1 MDKSLMT
8 RQGYKALLEKFR
20 LLKEEKLPSAEER
33 LGKAREMGDLSENAE
48 FDAAREEIWQLDRQI
63 AELESQ
69 LSRIEVVDVSK
80 VPHDAIYFGATVT
93 AEDTETKKSEN
104 WTIVGNGESDIN
116 QNLISIDTPLASAF
130 IGHKKGDTVEA
141 NLPAGRRIYKVL
153 GIEYKE

>member
-1 MDKSLMT
+1 MT
-8 RQGYKALLEKFR
+8 RQGYKALLEKLR

-80 VPHDAIYFGATVT
+80 VPRDAIYFGATVT
-93 AEDTETKKSEN
+93 VEDIDTKKSDV

-130 IGHKKGDTVEA
+130 VGHKKGDTVEA

>member
-8 RQGYKALLEKFR
+8 RQGYKALLEKLR

-80 VPHDAIYFGATVT
+80 VPRDAIYFGATVT
-93 AEDTETKKSEN
+93 VEDIDTKKSDV
-104 WTIVGNGESDIN
+104 WT
-116 QNLISIDTPLASAF
+116 
-130 IGHKKGDTVEA
+130 
-141 NLPAGRRIYKVL
+141 
-153 GIEYKE
+153 

>member
-1 MDKSLMT
+1 MT